1 MSMKNKF
8 GLSIEDGINLAS
20 AQFKEDAYEIYKE
33 SRKKQPILFVNQVEI
48 GKEWLITR
56 YEDALPLLKDNR
68 LKKDWTNVFSQDIKN
83 MYLSVDNSD
92 HLTTH
97 MLNSDPPNHSRLRS
111 LVQKA
116 FTPKMIAQLDGRIQ
130 RIADDLISDIERK
143 GILNLVDDYSFPLPI
158 IVISEMLGIPK
169 EDQAKFRIWSHAV
182 IASPETPEEIKE
194 TEKQLSEFITYLQ
207 YLVDIKRKEPKED
220 LVSALILAESEGH
233 KLSARE
239 LYSMIMLLI
248 VAGHETT
255 VNLITNTVL
264 ALLEN
269 PNQLQLLKDNPKL
282 IDSAI
287 EEGLRYYSPV
297 EVTTA
302 RWAAEPFQIH
312 HQTIQKG
319 DMVIIAL
326 ASANRDETVFENPE
340 IFDITR
346 ENNRH
351 IAFGH
356 GSHFCLGAPLA
367 RLEAKIAIT
376 TLFNRMPELQIKG
389 NREEIKWQ
397 GNYLMRS
404 LEELPLTF

>member
-1 MSMKNKF
+1 MSMKNKV

-130 RIADDLISDIERK
+130 RIADDLISNIERK
-143 GILNLVDDYSFPLPI
+143 GTLNLVDDYSFPLPI
-158 IVISEMLGIPK
+158 IVMSEMLGIPK

>member
-1 MSMKNKF
+1 MSMKNKV

-20 AQFKEDAYEIYKE
+20 AQFKEYAYEIYKE

-68 LKKDWTNVFSQDIKN
+68 LKKDWTNVFSQDTKN

-143 GILNLVDDYSFPLPI
+143 GTLNLVDDYSFPLPI

-207 YLVDIKRKEPKED
+207 YLVDVKRKEPKED

-376 TLFNRMPELQIKG
+376 TLFKRMPELQIKG
-389 NREEIKWQ
+389 DRKDIKWQ

>member
-1 MSMKNKF
+1 MSIKNKV
-8 GLSIEDGINLAS
+8 GRKIEDGINLAS

-33 SRKKQPILFVNQVEI
+33 SRKMQPILFVNEVEI

-68 LKKDWTNVFSQDIKN
+68 LKKDMANVFSQDTKN

-116 FTPKMIAQLDGRIQ
+116 FTTKMITQLDGRIQ
-130 RIADDLISDIERK
+130 RIADDLISEIERK
-143 GILNLVDDYSFPLPI
+143 GTLNLVDDYSFPLPI
-158 IVISEMLGIPK
+158 IVISDMLGIPK

-182 IASPETPEEIKE
+182 IASPETHEEIKE

-207 YLVDIKRKEPKED
+207 YIVDVKRKDPKED
-220 LVSALILAESEGH
+220 LVSALILAENEGH
-233 KLSARE
+233 KLSAPE

-312 HQTIQKG
+312 EQTIQKG
-319 DMVIIAL
+319 DMIVIAL

-340 IFDITR
+340 VFDITR

-376 TLFNRMPELQIKG
+376 TLLKRMPELQIKG
-389 NREEIKWQ
+389 NRQDIKWQ

>member
-1 MSMKNKF
+1 
-8 GLSIEDGINLAS
+8 
-20 AQFKEDAYEIYKE
+20 
-33 SRKKQPILFVNQVEI
+33 
-48 GKEWLITR
+48 
-56 YEDALPLLKDNR
+56 
-68 LKKDWTNVFSQDIKN
+68 
-83 MYLSVDNSD
+83 
-92 HLTTH
+92 
-97 MLNSDPPNHSRLRS
+97 
-111 LVQKA
+111 
-116 FTPKMIAQLDGRIQ
+116 MIAQLDGRIQ

-143 GILNLVDDYSFPLPI
+143 GTLNLVDDYSFPLPI

-302 RWAAEPFQIH
+302 RWATEPFQIH

>member
-1 MSMKNKF
+1 MSMKNKV
-8 GLSIEDGINLAS
+8 GQRIEDGINLAS

-33 SRKKQPILFVNQVEI
+33 SRKMQPILFVNEVEL

-68 LKKDWTNVFSQDIKN
+68 LKKDMTNVFPQDTTN

-116 FTPKMIAQLDGRIQ
+116 FTPKMIAQLDERIQ
-130 RIADDLISDIERK
+130 RIADDLISEIERK
-143 GILNLVDDYSFPLPI
+143 GTLNLVDDYSFPLPI

-207 YLVDIKRKEPKED
+207 YIVDVKRKDPKED
-220 LVSALILAESEGH
+220 LVSALILAENEGH
-233 KLSARE
+233 KLSAPE

-302 RWAAEPFQIH
+302 RWASEPFRIH
-312 HQTIQKG
+312 EQTIQKG
-319 DMVIIAL
+319 DMVVIAL

-340 IFDITR
+340 VFDITR

-389 NREEIKWQ
+389 NREDIKWQ

>member
-1 MSMKNKF
+1 MSMKNKV
-8 GLSIEDGINLAS
+8 GLKIEDGINLAS

-33 SRKKQPILFVNQVEI
+33 SRRKQPILFVNQVEI

-68 LKKDWTNVFSQDIKN
+68 LKKDWTNVFSQDTKN

-143 GILNLVDDYSFPLPI
+143 GTLNLVDDYSFPLPI

-376 TLFNRMPELQIKG
+376 TLFNRMPELKIKG